1 MHEHF
6 CAVLV
11 EFGLNKI
18 SPVCNC
24 ILKTKIRLYSSLF
37 YMVCLVRLLEC
48 LFLSPSSGPCCA
60 VHKRSWR
67 HWEEHSWWEGHHGV
81 PERPRKLSCVHPLWT
96 STSQLQREVDVG
108 VNVPLVRHILVSRR
122 LTGSLAGR
130 VGVWVCSLFIDGCV
144 VFLFLFFFTSGCLP
158 SAPSCLLK
166 SAVQGLRCWRRMS
179 SSSTAFRL

>member
-6 CAVLV
+6 FAALV
-11 EFGLNKI
+11 EFGSNKI
-18 SPVCNC
+18 SPICNC
-24 ILKTKIRLYSSLF
+24 ILITKIRLYSSLF

-81 PERPRKLSCVHPLWT
+81 PEGLRKLSSVHPLWT
-96 STSQLQREVDVG
+96 STSQLQREADVG
-108 VNVPLVRHILVSRR
+108 VNVPLVRHILVAR
-122 LTGSLAGR
+122 TQAGWL
-130 VGVWVCSLFIDGCV
+130 VLFLLMGV
-144 VFLFLFFFTSGCLP
+144 VFCFFFTSGCLP

-166 SAVQGLRCWRRMS
+166 LAVQGLRCWRRMS
-179 SSSTAFRL
+179 SSFTASRL